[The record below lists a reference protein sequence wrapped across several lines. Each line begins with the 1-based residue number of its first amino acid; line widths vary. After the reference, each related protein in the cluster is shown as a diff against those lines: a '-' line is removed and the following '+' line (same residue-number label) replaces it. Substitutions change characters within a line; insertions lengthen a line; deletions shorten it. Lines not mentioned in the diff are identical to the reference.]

1 MATNPMQRKARV
13 SFMLGMLVTLLIAAV
28 VIVLIFLQYKKTREE
43 LDSINSQKKTVW
55 VFTQNVAY
63 GQDITENMVQ
73 SKVVL
78 SSGVPADWTNLGIVT
93 PDLKEDE
100 ITEENE
106 KAFAIKTGNATA
118 ITNIKANTVLSDS
131 LVALKD
137 QNDTEREQT
146 YSVITLPIDLQTGD
160 YIDIRIRFP
169 RGQDYIVLS
178 KKMAE
183 IPAVNGTYLS
193 DTVKLVLSEAE
204 ISTMSGAIVEAAS
217 VEGAEI
223 YAIKYTEAAAQDAA
237 EETYMPSKEIT
248 DILFNNQDALDNAS
262 KELMQRWR
270 NTNVETNRNN
280 INETVAQGNTEGATQ
295 KTQEEIDAKREAREE
310 YVSTLVAPIE

>member
-28 VIVLIFLQYKKTREE
+28 VIVLIFLQYKKTRDE
-43 LDSINSQKKTVW
+43 LDSINSQKKEGVW
-55 VFTQNVAY
+55 VFTQDVAY
-63 GQDITENMVQ
+63 GQ
-73 SKVVL
+73 
-78 SSGVPADWTNLGIVT
+78 
-93 PDLKEDE
+93 E
-100 ITEENE
+100 ITSSMLEQRT
-106 KAFAIKTGNATA
+106 IYTTA
-118 ITNIKANTVLSDS
+118 LPVDKLTSLGEVNGTPVALTDIKANTVLTSS
-131 LVALKD
+131 VVTTKE